1 MMKQLTIIFLF
12 VTTLAYTQPITTFIL
27 VRHAEK
33 GNDGTK
39 DPDLS
44 EAGLM
49 RAQSLTKLMQATKV
63 DAIYSTPYKRT
74 RNTVAPLAAAKAFDV
89 LEYNKIEEM
98 DAILKKYQG
107 GTLVICGHSNTVP
120 ALANYLIG
128 KDSYQAFEDSDYGNI
143 IIVSLVE
150 RGKNANVVW
159 LTY

>member
-1 MMKQLTIIFLF
+1 MKRLTVILLF
-12 VTTLAYTQPITTFIL
+12 VTSLAYAQPITTFIL

-39 DPDLS
+39 DPDLN

-49 RAQSLTKLMQATKV
+49 RAQSLAKLMQATKV

-74 RNTVAPLAAAKAFDV
+74 RNTVSPLAKEKGFDV
-89 LEYNKIEEM
+89 LEYNKIEVM
-98 DAILKKYQG
+98 DILLKKYQG
-107 GTLVICGHSNTVP
+107 GTLIICGHSNTVP

-128 KDSYQAFEDSDYGNI
+128 KDSYKAFEDSDYGNI
-143 IIVSLVE
+143 IIVSVVE

-159 LTY
+159 LNY

>member
-1 MMKQLTIIFLF
+1 MKHLTIIFLF
-12 VTTLAYTQPITTFIL
+12 VTSLACAQPVTTFIL

-39 DPDLS
+39 DPELS

-49 RAQSLTKLMQATKV
+49 RAQSLAKLMKATKV

-74 RNTVAPLAAAKAFDV
+74 RNTVNPLAKEKGIDV

-98 DAILKKYQG
+98 DALLKKYQG

-128 KDSYQAFEDSDYGNI
+128 KDSYLAFEDSDYGNI
-143 IIVSLVE
+143 FIISVVE
-150 RGKNANVVW
+150 RGKNTNVVW
-159 LTY
+159 LNY